1 MAVRAAI
8 LGLQQAVVRVER
20 QLGTVTRTTED
31 HPDTG
36 ATVVVDLVHEAC
48 EDLRGWLA
56 DVAETTQGVVVAA
69 EHRDLARLTERLPE
83 VTGGSNRLVEHF
95 ITGLAGV
102 ESITR
107 LRELARDRP
116 GAWAA
121 WSGQVQ
127 EDVAQAWPH
136 VWALRS
142 QLDLCWQEV
151 VERLQDEP
159 VLVRA
164 QVETTGAA
172 GDDAPAGGR

>member
-8 LGLQQAVVRVER
+8 LGLQQAVVRIER
-20 QLGTVTRTTED
+20 QLSALTRTTEF

-36 ATVVVDLVHEAC
+36 ETVVVDLVRDAC

-56 DVAETTQGVVVAA
+56 DVAEPTQHVVAAA
-69 EHRDLARLTERLPE
+69 EHRDLAGVTERLPE
-83 VTGGSNRLVEHF
+83 VCCGSNRLVERF

-107 LRELARDRP
+107 LRELALDRP
-116 GAWAA
+116 GQWAA

-164 QVETTGAA
+164 QVETTDAA
-172 GDDAPAGGR
+172 GDEAPAGGR